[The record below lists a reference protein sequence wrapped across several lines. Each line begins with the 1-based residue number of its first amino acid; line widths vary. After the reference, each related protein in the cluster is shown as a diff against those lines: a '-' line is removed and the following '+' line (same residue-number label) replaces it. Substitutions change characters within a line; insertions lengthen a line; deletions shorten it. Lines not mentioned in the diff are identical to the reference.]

1 MQTYSVAPGV
11 KLFHLP
17 FDHFKTVSIRLS
29 FHQPLTA
36 ETATV
41 NALLVEVLLR
51 GSKTLPKTLEL
62 NRYLEELYGA
72 TIGGY
77 VAKAGNDHQLSFSAS
92 CIADEFVP
100 EEGSLTEKTARVLH
114 DLVFDPLLINGNF
127 SEEYIRQEQKSLK
140 ESLLARINDKRSYA
154 LDRCTEEMFEGDT
167 YAVSGGGDPDLV
179 DGITAADLMTAYRR
193 MLNSPVTIF
202 VTGRADIRPL
212 IDLFSN
218 LHPEDRPYPVGDLFA
233 PRKDVK
239 EVTERM
245 DVAQGKLVMGFTT
258 GIGAKDPRSVA
269 LTVANSV
276 FGAGAHSKL
285 FKNVREK
292 LSLAYYAYSRTDRY
306 KGVMM
311 VSAGIEFEQFEAARD
326 EIMVQ
331 LAAMQ
336 EGKVSEEELF
346 SAKQAMIGALR
357 GLRDNPAQ
365 YVAWVH
371 GNVLTDTLTDIDE
384 RIAKIEAVTAA
395 EVVEAFRDVR
405 LQTVY
410 FLAGKE
416 A

>member
-1 MQTYSVAPGV
+1 MQTYTVAPGV

-17 FDHFKTVSIRLS
+17 FDHFKTVSVRLS

-36 ETATV
+36 ENATV

-72 TIGGY
+72 NIGGY
-77 VAKAGNDHQLSFSAS
+77 VAKAGNDQILSFTAS

-100 EEGSLTEKTARVLH
+100 EEGSLVEKTACVLR
-114 DLVFDPLLINGNF
+114 DLVLNPFLVDGNF
-127 SEEYIRQEQKSLK
+127 SAEYLRQEQKSLK

-167 YAVSGGGDPDLV
+167 YAISGGGDPDLV
-179 DGITAADLMTAYRR
+179 DGITARDLMNAYER
-193 MLNSPVTIF
+193 MLQCPVTIF
-202 VTGRADIRPL
+202 VTGRTDIRPV
-212 IDLFSN
+212 IDLFSA
-218 LHPEDRPYPVGDLFA
+218 LRPEDRPYPVGDLFV
-233 PRKDVK
+233 PREDVK
-239 EVTERM
+239 TVTEPM
-245 DVAQGKLVMGFTT
+245 DVTQGKLVMGFTT

-311 VSAGIEFEQFEAARD
+311 VSAGIEFDKFEAARD

-331 LAAMQ
+331 LSAMQ
-336 EGKVSEEELF
+336 EGKVTEEELF
-346 SAKQAMIGALR
+346 SAKQAMVGALR

-371 GNVLTDTLTDIDE
+371 GNVLTDTPTDIEE
-384 RIAKIEAVTAA
+384 RIAKIEAVTAE
-395 EVVEAFRDVR
+395 EVVAAFRDIR

-410 FLAGKE
+410 FLTGKE

>member
-1 MQTYSVAPGV
+1 MQTYTVAPGV

-17 FDHFKTVSIRLS
+17 FDHFKTVSLRLS

-36 ETATV
+36 ENATV
-41 NALLVEVLLR
+41 NALLVEILLR
-51 GSKTLPKTLEL
+51 GSRPLPKTLAL

-72 TIGGY
+72 NVGGY
-77 VAKAGNDHQLSFSAS
+77 VAKAGNDQQLTFTAS

-100 EEGSLTEKTARVLH
+100 EESSLVEKTARVLH
-114 DLVFDPLLINGNF
+114 DLVLDPFLIDGNF

-154 LDRCTEEMFEGDT
+154 LDRCTEEMFDGDT
-167 YAVSGGGDPDLV
+167 YAVSGGGDPDAV
-179 DGITAADLMTAYRR
+179 DGITPQDLMTAYHR
-193 MLNSPVTIF
+193 MLQCPVTIF
-202 VTGRADIRPL
+202 VTGRADIRPI
-212 IDLFSN
+212 IDLFSA
-218 LHPEDRPYPVGDLFA
+218 LRPQDRPYPIGDLFT
-233 PRKDVK
+233 PRKEVK

-245 DVAQGKLVMGFTT
+245 DVTQGKLVMGFTT
-258 GIGAKDPRSVA
+258 GIGASDPRSVA
-269 LTVANSV
+269 MTVANSV

-292 LSLAYYAYSRTDRY
+292 RSLAYYAYSRTDRF

-311 VSAGIEFEQFEAARD
+311 VSAGIEFDKFEAARD
-326 EIMVQ
+326 EILTQ
-331 LAAMQ
+331 LSAMQ
-336 EGKVSEEELF
+336 EGNVTQEELF

-371 GNVLTDTLTDIDE
+371 GNVLTDTLTDPEE
-384 RIAKIEAVTAA
+384 RIAKIEAVTAE
-395 EVVEAFRDVR
+395 EVTAAFRDVR

-410 FLAGKE
+410 FLTGKE